1 MSGAADSGLL
11 RLARVADAEAML
23 AIYAPI
29 VRDTPI
35 SFETEP
41 PGIEEM
47 RGRIAKYL
55 ETYPWL
61 VIERD
66 GRLDGYAYASPH
78 RDRMAYQWSVDV
90 SCYVHPEARKRGV
103 GRRLYTALLAILSR
117 QGFHSAFA
125 GVALPNAGS
134 TALHE
139 AVGFREIGRYR
150 EVGYKAGAWRDTA
163 WYQRMLGEARA
174 DPPPPTPLRALGPG
188 ILDDL

>member
-1 MSGAADSGLL
+1 MIVSAGREVL
-11 RLARVADAEAML
+11 RMARAGDAEAFA

-41 PGIEEM
+41 PSVEEM
-47 RGRIAKYL
+47 RHRIEKYL

-61 VIERD
+61 VAERE
-66 GRLDGYAYASPH
+66 GRIDGYAYASAH
-78 RDRMAYQWSVDV
+78 RDRKAYQWSVDV
-90 SCYVHPEARKRGV
+90 SCYVHADARKRGV
-103 GRRLYTALLAILSR
+103 GKRLYTALLAILAR

-125 GVALPNAGS
+125 GIALPNAAS

-150 EVGYKAGAWRDTA
+150 EVGFKAGAWRDTA
-163 WYQRMLGEARA
+163 WYQCLLGEARA
-174 DPPPPTPLRALGPG
+174 DPPAPTPLRALGPR

>member
-1 MSGAADSGLL
+1 MSTASGTL
-11 RLARVADAEAML
+11 RLALASDAEAIL
-23 AIYAPI
+23 AIYAPV

-35 SFETEP
+35 SFETEVP
-41 PGIEEM
+41 SVDEM

-61 VIERD
+61 VLERD
-66 GRLDGYAYASPH
+66 GRLDGYAYASAH
-78 RDRMAYQWSVDV
+78 RDRKAYQWSVDV
-90 SCYVHPEARKRGV
+90 SCYVHGDARRRGV
-103 GRRLYTALLAILSR
+103 GKRLYTALLAILER
-117 QGFHSAFA
+117 QGFHAAFA
-125 GVALPNAGS
+125 GIALPNAAS

-163 WYQRMLGEARA
+163 WYQCMLGAARP